1 MVIHQVFCTYIFL
14 FQSKWSMWVGKR
26 TVSLMTTLW
35 KVKRGEVRWHEFD
48 WRTLKSNVCWGEGS
62 KGWRWV
68 PGKRHTPMLAVS
80 YYAPW
85 LTSMNHPLS
94 TPSTMTAM
102 LSAESRRKRIIRGGS
117 YLTRKWIMEMIGLL
131 ISGRGQTWAHWTME
145 QDHINLN
152 TPKDCKTWLSGS
164 TGLKELVL
172 ARVINLGSVFYVATS
187 SG

>member
-1 MVIHQVFCTYIFL
+1 MFPDGHTYIKSSVLTYFFFNL
-14 FQSKWSMWVGKR
+14 SGRCEWEEGRSDWWPHFEKLKGGK
-26 TVSLMTTLW
+26 SDDMNLIDALW
-35 KVKRGEVRWHEFD
+35 KAKFVGVK
-48 WRTLKSNVCWGEGS
+48 GS

-85 LTSMNHPLS
+85 LTSMNHTLS
-94 TPSTMTAM
+94 SPPTMTAM

-152 TPKDCKTWLSGS
+152 TPKACKNWFSGS
-164 TGLKELVL
+164 KELVL
-172 ARVINLGSVFYVATS
+172 ARGIHSNLFWI
-187 SG
+187 

>member
-1 MVIHQVFCTYIFL
+1 MNLIDA
-14 FQSKWSMWVGKR
+14 
-26 TVSLMTTLW
+26 LW
-35 KVKRGEVRWHEFD
+35 KAMFVGVRGGRGG
-48 WRTLKSNVCWGEGS
+48 R
-62 KGWRWV
+62 RWV

-152 TPKDCKTWLSGS
+152 TPKDCNTWLSGS
-164 TGLKELVL
+164 SGLKEQVL
-172 ARVINLGSVFYVATS
+172 ARGINLGSVFYIATS